1 MTFKKILVTG
11 GAGFIGSELV
21 RTLLKN
27 KQDVVAIDN
36 FSGGYLGNLTNVLTY
51 PNFLLIQDDLLNLSS
66 HTIQIIRDCDEVYH
80 LAANPDVRIGSRN
93 SQVDFNNNILSTYN
107 LLEIMRNSDV
117 CKKLIF
123 TSTST
128 VYGDA
133 DIVPTSEDYG
143 PLIPISLYGSSKLAA
158 ESLISGYSHMF
169 GIKCGVLRLAN
180 IIGATSNHGVIFDFI
195 KKLNNNNTFLE
206 ILGNGK
212 QNKSYLYIDDCID
225 AMLLVSEYLDHNY
238 DGSSFNLFNVGSED
252 KLEVFSIAKIILR
265 ELDLEN
271 VPLIFSS
278 VNSDGRGWKGDVK
291 NMLLDISKIKRLGW
305 SIRYQSEEAVRLTVR
320 NILKSQSRKE
330 ILV

>member
-1 MTFKKILVTG
+1 MTFKKVLVTG

-21 RTLLKN
+21 RILLKN
-27 KQDVVAIDN
+27 KLDVVAIDN
-36 FSGGYLGNLTNVLTY
+36 FSSGYRGNLTNLFTN
-51 PNFLLIQDDLLNLSS
+51 PNFLLIQEDLLNLSS
-66 HTIQIIRDCDEVYH
+66 HTIQLIRDCDEVYH

-93 SQVDFNNNILSTYN
+93 SQVDFNNNILGTYN
-107 LLEIMRNSDV
+107 LLEIMRNSDF

-133 DIVPTSEDYG
+133 NIVPTSEDYG

-195 KKLNNNNTFLE
+195 NKLNKNNTFLE

-212 QNKSYLYIDDCID
+212 QNKSYLYIDDCLD

-238 DGSSFNLFNVGSED
+238 EGTSFNLFNVGSED
-252 KLEVFSIAKIILR
+252 KLEVLSIAKIILR
-265 ELDLEN
+265 ELALEN
-271 VPLIFSS
+271 IPLIFSS

-305 SIRYQSEEAVRLTVR
+305 SIRYQSEEAVRLTVQ
-320 NILKSQSRKE
+320 NILKSQSREE
-330 ILV
+330 ILA

>member
-1 MTFKKILVTG
+1 MSFKKVLVTG

-27 KQDVVAIDN
+27 KIFVVAIDN
-36 FSGGYLGNLTNVLTY
+36 FSSGSLGNLNHLFTN
-51 PNFLLIQDDLLNLSS
+51 PNFLLIQEDLLNLSS
-66 HTIQIIRDCDEVYH
+66 RTIQIIRDCDEVYH

-93 SQVDFNNNILSTYN
+93 SQVDFNNNILATYN
-107 LLEIMRNSDV
+107 LLEIMRNSSV
-117 CKKLIF
+117 CKRLIF

-133 DIVPTSEDYG
+133 DIIPTSEDYG

-180 IIGATSNHGVIFDFI
+180 IIGPTSNHGVIFDFI
-195 KKLNNNNTFLE
+195 NKLNKNNTFLE

-225 AMLLVSEYLDHNY
+225 AILLVSEYIEHNY
-238 DGSSFNLFNVGSED
+238 ENSSFNLFNVGSED
-252 KLEVFSIAKIILR
+252 KLEVLSIAKIILS
-265 ELDLEN
+265 EMNLEN
-271 VPLIFSS
+271 IPLIYRSL
-278 VNSDGRGWKGDVK
+278 NSDGRGWKGDVK

-305 SIRYQSEEAVRLTVR
+305 NIRYQSQEAVRLTAR
-320 NILKSQSRKE
+320 NILRSQSKEE